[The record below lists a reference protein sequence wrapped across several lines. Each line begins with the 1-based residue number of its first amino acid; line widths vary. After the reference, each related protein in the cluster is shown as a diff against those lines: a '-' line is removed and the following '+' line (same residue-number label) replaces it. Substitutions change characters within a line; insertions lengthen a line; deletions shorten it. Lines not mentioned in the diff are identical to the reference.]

1 MKVPHAARKGKLRR
15 GLGVPWLFAAAYS
28 AVGFSIYFSLGV
40 VAERGLGLTP
50 LIFLVAG
57 LLFGLTT
64 LSYVEGGAMFRERG
78 GSSAFARHA
87 FNELVAFIA
96 AWAILLDY
104 LIVIALAAISVP
116 HYLVPIWSG
125 FDDKGPEIIVAAIVI
140 FGACTLNIFNVTG
153 RGKQRSLAFLALADL
168 ALQLAV
174 IVVGVIVVMHPDRL
188 TEQIHLF
195 SHPNLKDI
203 IYAAVIAML
212 AYAGIEAAS
221 DLAPDIEVSRRD
233 LKRIASLGAVAVPL
247 VYAGMAAIALMA
259 VPVVAGPHGPE
270 TALGGQYIQDPV
282 LGVVSAFHPHWL
294 ATIMRWAVALVAAP
308 VLFWAATTSMLGV
321 SRHTYTLAINRQ
333 IPSWLGKLHRRR
345 ATPYVAITI
354 CGLIALG
361 LVIPTN
367 IKVLAGLYAFG
378 ATLAITIAHLSII
391 RLRVTMPDKKRPFR
405 IPWGMA
411 WGPAELPIPAMIA
424 ALASFLA
431 FLSVLAFHTT
441 ARWVGIGWMAF
452 GLLFYVVYRKYV
464 EGTSLT
470 KRVSVG
476 EAALT
481 KQIPE
486 VEFSNLLVP
495 VFGTKLDDDIVATAG
510 RLAAAESEDGESVG
524 ESRLELV
531 YVIEVPLSEPLDAAL
546 PPEREAQAQRAL
558 ERAREVGEEYEDVE
572 VSTEVIRARK
582 TGAGIVEAA
591 RKANSEAIIIGGEPP
606 SKIRGGGKFGG
617 IGAAKPAEIGAA
629 TEYVLKKA
637 PCRVL
642 LTAPPEPE
650 SVPAGEVP
658 GDIVIEEDDDRDR

>member
-125 FDDKGPEIIVAAIVI
+125 FDDKGAEIVVAAIVI

-153 RGKQRSLAFLALADL
+153 RGQQRSLAFLALADL
-168 ALQLAV
+168 ALQLMV
-174 IVVGVIVVMHPDRL
+174 IAVGVVVVMHPDRL

-195 SHPNLKDI
+195 SHPNAKDI

-233 LKRIASLGAVAVPL
+233 LKRIASLGAIAVPL

-294 ATIMRWAVALVAAP
+294 REIMRWMVALVAAP

-367 IKVLAGLYAFG
+367 IKILAGLYAFG

-510 RLAAAESEDGESVG
+510 RLAAAESEDAGGEG
-524 ESRLELV
+524 ESRLELI
-531 YVIEVPLSEPLDAAL
+531 YVIEVPLTEPLDAAL
-546 PPEREAQAQRAL
+546 PPEREAQARRAL

-591 RKANSEAIIIGGEPP
+591 RRLGSEAIVIGAEPP
-606 SKIRGGGKFGG
+606 SKIRGGGRFGG
-617 IGAAKPAEIGAA
+617 IGAARPAEIGSA